1 MCVCAC
7 CHGLGTSNARNECV
21 QSGKDSTHYCKERA
35 ITGLSPSDPR
45 NCPHGE
51 WQGGTCWADSASH
64 GCLQNGDQDAA
75 YASVYNGNAGDNE
88 AMYAA
93 YLAVI
98 AGCNGGNGGT
108 GPGTSAGCR
117 AEDDG
122 SSQPASGTCS
132 VPADRKGCV
141 CKHDPDSCGCACCR
155 GLETKSAGTECVQRG
170 ASHPRA
176 CFEKDTSDSE
186 AFDDGLADPGEISD
200 PAVFDDDP
208 KTDPGE
214 PAGENAAS
222 SDSSSCDNPAQI
234 TGDLCGWDATFTN
247 LGCARCSAESTFLK
261 TCTQSS
267 SKDSVE
273 SEWGQCSGQ
282 ISAGF
287 VGLVVGVVAVLTAV
301 AWAAIRT
308 CSNRNDSRSN
318 SDRPSTVALAMVK
331 KDMVNFNAMFTRL
344 KELGAIRP
352 DALERKPREIAR
364 SSVQMLQVL
373 GEGAFGKVWKG
384 LLEEQGSNAD
394 FDLPAYLVAIK
405 TVKVTKAP
413 AVDVKKHNRKLSFMQ
428 RFSITGE
435 MMTSDGSID
444 GASADAIASAK
455 AADELMPVSHPR
467 ELTGFL
473 FSSFPLPLVNS
484 LMGNNAPKKEKLFCT
499 LI

>member
-1 MCVCAC
+1 MVA
-7 CHGLGTSNARNECV
+7 
-21 QSGKDSTHYCKERA
+21 
-35 ITGLSPSDPR
+35 
-45 NCPHGE
+45 
-51 WQGGTCWADSASH
+51 ASQ
-64 GCLQNGDQDAA
+64 LQA
-75 YASVYNGNAGDNE
+75 
-88 AMYAA
+88 
-93 YLAVI
+93 
-98 AGCNGGNGGT
+98 
-108 GPGTSAGCR
+108 
-117 AEDDG
+117 
-122 SSQPASGTCS
+122 
-132 VPADRKGCV
+132 
-141 CKHDPDSCGCACCR
+141 
-155 GLETKSAGTECVQRG
+155 
-170 ASHPRA
+170 
-176 CFEKDTSDSE
+176 
-186 AFDDGLADPGEISD
+186 
-200 PAVFDDDP
+200 PAVFPLTGKGAFASTIPTVAGVHAAAGWKQKVLVQNACSVALLIREHASKKIPATP
-208 KTDPGE
+208 KHLTMGWKIQERSAIQGE

-287 VGLVVGVVAVLTAV
+287 VGLVVGVVAVLAAV

-473 FSSFPLPLVNS
+473 FSSFTLPLVNS
-484 LMGNNAPKKEKLFCT
+484 LMGNNAPKKQKLFCT